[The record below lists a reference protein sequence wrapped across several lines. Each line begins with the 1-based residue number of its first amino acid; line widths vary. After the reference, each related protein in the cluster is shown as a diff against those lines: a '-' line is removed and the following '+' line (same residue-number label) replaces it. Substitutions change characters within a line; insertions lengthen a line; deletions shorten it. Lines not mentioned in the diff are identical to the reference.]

1 MCTLTREKSYPVEHS
16 TSGMGAAGLASLVGR
31 QRRHISDSGEKFLPW
46 SSVLF
51 VVACPEMFGESRKCF
66 LACMEH
72 EGSSDKIKPAE
83 GEMRSVMW

>member
-51 VVACPEMFGESRKCF
+51 VWRVLRCLGRAENAFW
-66 LACMEH
+66 LAWSM
-72 EGSSDKIKPAE
+72 KVLQTK
-83 GEMRSVMW
+83 